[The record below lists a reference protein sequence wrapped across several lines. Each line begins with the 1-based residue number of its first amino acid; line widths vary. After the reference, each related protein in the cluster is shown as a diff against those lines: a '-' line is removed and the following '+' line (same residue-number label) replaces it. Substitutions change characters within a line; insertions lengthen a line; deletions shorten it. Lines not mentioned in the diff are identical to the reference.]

1 MIISKMEFL
10 DRTQLDLETLEVWIE
25 EEWLVPS
32 GTATD
37 QAFSEADLARAKLI
51 QDLMQDLGVNEEGV
65 GVILNLL
72 DQVHGLRKA
81 LADILQAT
89 RKQSTQ
95 PDASSSGEQG
105 RITIGGGYFQ
115 TYICCCRKRPRPQ
128 R

>member
-1 MIISKMEFL
+1 MIISKLEFL

-25 EEWLVPS
+25 EEWLVPG

-37 QAFSEADLARAKLI
+37 LAFSEADLARAKLI

-89 RKQSTQ
+89 RKQSAQ
-95 PDASSSGEQG
+95 PDAGSPVNRDE
-105 RITIGGGYFQ
+105 
-115 TYICCCRKRPRPQ
+115 
-128 R
+128 